1 MPCKGEMCYLRTW
14 KTATSA
20 YFSSL
25 IISPLRGFCSVVA
38 TIRRLRY
45 RSTAGYAHL
54 APCGAKREKQNKT
67 PNPVDSAIFIKI
79 TKIKKIIVK
88 IT

>member
-1 MPCKGEMCYLRTW
+1 
-14 KTATSA
+14 
-20 YFSSL
+20 
-25 IISPLRGFCSVVA
+25 VA

-67 PNPVDSAIFIKI
+67 PNPVDSEKFH
-79 TKIKKIIVK
+79 VEV
-88 IT
+88 